1 MEGGANSV
9 IKQCVVLNGQVI
21 NIGPWDYKVEPV
33 QIGTQ
38 TVQVGVE
45 TIEIEPAEYDEEGN
59 LIKEGVFEERP
70 IYEEQPIYEDQATNP
85 LPDGAEVVELDV
97 EYSEEYGW
105 RVVGSPIPE
114 TPAEKL
120 ARLEQENADLRQ
132 AVAELTLLMSLNA
145 GSGSE

>member
-1 MEGGANSV
+1 MLKTCILDKDGN
-9 IKQCVVLNGQVI
+9 LI

-45 TIEIEPAEYDEEGN
+45 TIEIESAEYDEEGN
-59 LIKEGVFEERP
+59 LIKEAVLEERP

-85 LPDGAEVVELDV
+85 LPEGAEIVELEV

-105 RVVGSPIPE
+105 RVIGSPIPE

-132 AVAELTLLMSLNA
+132 AVAELTMLMSLNA